1 MILLSR
7 PQPTPAAQSKA
18 QPDTVHTMAAMIG
31 RLGLTTVPAAW
42 PTGVSQLAI
51 AFDACQRCD
60 VGELCNDWL
69 ARAPNPVVLPPTFC
83 PNAPAPAVARA
94 QQAKR
99 RG

>member
-1 MILLSR
+1 MIRFSR
-7 PQPTPAAQSKA
+7 PQPRPAAA
-18 QPDTVHTMAAMIG
+18 PDTVRTIAAMTE
-31 RLGLTTVPAAW
+31 RRDLSTVAAAW

-60 VGELCNDWL
+60 IGELCNDWL

-83 PNAPAPAVARA
+83 PNAPAVARA

-99 RG
+99 GG